1 MYFRPLLKTCDNLLV
16 MGLLTDDDLHQVLYL
31 IDPET
36 FDESHDP
43 SKCPFYS
50 WASMLENMSLAL
62 EIG

>member
-1 MYFRPLLKTCDNLLV
+1 MYYRPLLKTCDNLLV

-43 SKCPFYS
+43 SKCPFNS
-50 WASMLENMSLAL
+50 WASMLANMSMAL